1 MFLDEEVLGVGML
14 SVPIYTFETFF
25 FGVRSVSWHI
35 MFGVNMKEC
44 RWQSGIFSCCLRDYM
59 YSDFI
64 LASHI

>member
-1 MFLDEEVLGVGML
+1 MFLDEEVLGIGML
-14 SVPIYTFETFF
+14 SVHLFTRLKHF
-25 FGVRSVSWHI
+25 FGVRSVSLNI

-44 RWQSGIFSCCLRDYM
+44 RSQSGIFSCCLRDYM